1 LGCDAVEL
9 LPYEYLLTNL
19 VKKKLIA
26 LDNDNSQKANFSYRF
41 RKIVVQSILTDKEPE
56 KSEPIIDNLSLL
68 RHLRN
73 IVKEYTDKEIDFD
86 EVEEQ
91 INEALTGK
99 QTHLFCRKTG

>member
-1 LGCDAVEL
+1 MITV
-9 LPYEYLLTNL
+9 
-19 VKKKLIA
+19 
-26 LDNDNSQKANFSYRF
+26 QKANFTYRF
-41 RKIVVQSILTDKEPE
+41 RKNVVQSILTDKEPE

-91 INEALTGK
+91 INEALQENK
-99 QTHLFCRKTG
+99 KSILQKNWIAFMFILN